1 MKKKIKLFILGI
13 LITVFGLYFISN
25 KTIANA
31 STHYENIPL
40 DELTY
45 SYSSMDVNTTNA
57 IVSSGITLEA
67 FSEPCTLY
75 KPTELRWLRTYANRY
90 ANFNMASLWTKYQ
103 SRIIVKST
111 SGTYPKI
118 EISTNFSATSGGS
131 QLRVNSVQVIKD
143 ITLQQF
149 FSYQGEPHP
158 ALTWT
163 NEEIDILAL
172 DTRSASFN
180 YKGAEKEL
188 YILITLQEVD
198 YRGVE
203 LSSTIQDSEGQNITA
218 LNQCYLL
225 AHISLGS
232 TNIEDNGKYVV
243 SSPLNIKYC
252 KIAKYD
258 ETGNNTITNETSYG
272 KDGTTINK
280 EGKYRVTKYAYEST
294 SVVDKIIYIY
304 YISNKSIKIYDTN
317 DNLINTTC
325 LPTNPDYF
333 ISNNP
338 NIKLKFE
345 TSLHTNYLK
354 EIIDK
359 ISFIY
364 NDSSLNQNYS
374 STTKNNIIS
383 GNPIAI
389 IPNQE
394 IICRIDSNVFFSNY
408 TFKTDTIAPTFEL
421 QPKNDNQKI
430 VSVNEE
436 AQTYLTGN
444 SVVVKWTNPYCSL
457 YINGNQTTF
466 SEYTSENSEEN
477 YFYYNISKTD
487 GTFNIELKDLA
498 GNISKKTLYIK
509 QIPFLTG
516 EINTNNIYL
525 SEIQNHYFQSI
536 KLDAKTYYN
545 FEDINN
551 TTEQPCNS
559 NQPIEIAYTM
569 LIKKDDSQAIEYT
582 PNTLIEEEG
591 NYKLIVKYNLGYS
604 FECSFVIDNTTP
616 YMNKEYLQQQGYNQ
630 ELCWYNTE
638 DENGVTYSFSYY
650 DSNESQKIGVYQYSL
665 KREQTY
671 FTLIIPYSSNWRTS
685 SLPTDTSFKNIN
697 QINLDTISTY
707 DTYDENNSDGY
718 IYIYKNPSTNGYVA
732 YFRRTNYQNA
742 LQKIVEKNITPQYK
756 FNSNTYNPYPDSKYQ
771 YYLTY
776 SDNNIDYPLFYLNSE
791 YNFAKAQQEVSSI
804 NYEIY
809 NASTNELIFTGS
821 NPKINKK
828 GLYKIIEIDLAGNS
842 TIYFLS
848 YNDETPYA
856 EIINSID
863 NSLIT
868 TEEKNLKA
876 PFIVKPG
883 ISSNYYNSSW
893 YSIISYKYN
902 GEQYYYNC
910 YDNLTN
916 TYNPLVCSNDGIYE
930 FTIYSI
936 YTNHSIKYTVKLYQ
950 KEIMDEIDIV
960 LDSEE
965 DPIGLLVKFSLEDAI
980 QSKQITQINIFKDNN
995 QLYGS
1000 TDTNGKEI
1008 QITSSNEYEF
1018 YFTANGTYQIEI
1030 IELCGHKI
1038 SKEFELSIGS
1048 PSGFIYKNI
1057 LDSNGV
1063 HEEKSLEKY
1072 VFHNNIVYFRWN
1084 PNKTSYS
1091 ASIINLKTS
1100 SSSVYTNGE
1109 KIQAEGEYKIILI
1122 NGDNP
1127 DLNQEYFITIDK
1139 TAPTGF
1145 IIDSLKTNESGFIL
1159 DNNGNV
1165 TTQKIASNNYISG
1178 NRDGIK
1184 LSCLEPDVKAKL
1196 LLGYTSAGEPIYND
1210 DFELD
1215 TYLKGTLDAETIYTI
1230 VLYDK
1235 AKNETQYNLKL
1246 DYKMAEIT
1254 ILCGSKQI
1262 SNNSYVN
1269 QAFRFVCDEEVKITD
1284 LSNNSTI
1291 PLNKKIS
1298 YEFTDKIMEYN
1309 FSIEDSYNNI
1319 AYYTIYFDNT
1329 TPMIRLEHLSTDGT
1343 ITEINSKAT
1352 INNAFIISWNESK
1365 NYTVT
1370 ISYTNEYGFQQ
1381 IPISNGDVI
1390 NTELNPSSLK
1400 LNDKKYTI
1408 TVTNLAGTEQIY
1420 YVYLCNTF
1428 LGCSVYSGTKLQDS
1442 TIKEFIT
1449 NQPVKFIFYD
1459 ATATINGNEYK
1470 SNTKI
1475 EEDGVYELQIT
1486 DIYNNSYIYTFT
1498 IDTLPA
1504 SVEIIS
1510 TTNII
1515 ENGTNGDV
1523 ILNLEEDAKIYL
1535 LSNESKTEYP
1545 KDFIYSN
1552 EGIYKFEIIDKANNI
1567 TNISFVIDKT
1577 APTFEVTGFTTNPN
1591 VTKENVKFTWD
1602 EPNVKATINGN
1613 AYKSNTKIEEDGIYE
1628 FILSDIY
1635 GNQAIFNFEIDS
1647 KMIEYTLHGINEQ
1660 LYSNDYAYIDFDNSK
1675 LKAKIIYEAEEKD
1688 YFSETLIDEGEYKII
1703 LISKEIPDKKVE
1715 ISFVIDKTAPTLEL
1729 KTISSTGFIFEND
1742 SYYTNNTFTASY
1754 DSTQNTCSIDNG
1766 STTIEYLS
1774 DKQIKEPGNYK
1785 LTLTD
1790 LAGNST
1796 IYFVIIDKSDIS
1808 FNLLNENNENLNY
1821 KLNETSA
1828 TTQANYYNTS
1838 IKLALPEGSKATIDN
1853 QDYISDTLITAEGE
1867 YTLNLTNKLGTV
1879 STFKFIIDKTAPVIN
1894 LNVNSEFKTCDSV
1907 KIIVE
1912 EKNNYE
1918 LYINDVKKTY
1928 YTITDNGTYN
1938 IICKDV
1944 AGNKSEVSFEILN
1957 RNLKDYIS
1965 LEQDESLYT
1974 INLKIEELE
1983 DVAIYIDN
1991 IEVESLD
1998 SYTIPGKH
2006 QLEIKDAYGNSFK
2019 TTFTINEPT
2028 APSYIF
2034 NNVMT
2039 YVLIG
2044 LISILII
2051 VFIIR
2056 KTKSS
2061 KKNPYFKG

>member
-1 MKKKIKLFILGI
+1 MKKNIKLIILGI
-13 LITVFGLYFISN
+13 LITVFGLFFMSNSTNVYAETSYDEISSN
-25 KTIANA
+25 SFVNQNCYVNYQSIG
-31 STHYENIPL
+31 SLLENETP
-40 DELTY
+40 
-45 SYSSMDVNTTNA
+45 TNPNQ
-57 IVSSGITLEA
+57 V
-67 FSEPCTLY
+67 Y
-75 KPTELRWLRTYANRY
+75 KPTFYEAYQNSYAIQYNY
-90 ANFNMASLWTKYQ
+90 SNLYTTLNKANIFLKTNYSNGEYHIYTNNIDVYESGNAYHLKLSQISAITLTSRGQIVQGHLLYYMDYIAS
-103 SRIIVKST
+103 S
-111 SGTYPKI
+111 
-118 EISTNFSATSGGS
+118 STNELTLKNNNFHYVLLKYTEY
-131 QLRVNSVQVIKD
+131 SVGPNLPCGREV
-143 ITLQQF
+143 T
-149 FSYQGEPHP
+149 
-158 ALTWT
+158 
-163 NEEIDILAL
+163 
-172 DTRSASFN
+172 ASN
-180 YKGAEKEL
+180 G
-188 YILITLQEVD
+188 
-198 YRGVE
+198 
-203 LSSTIQDSEGQNITA
+203 DSFVTEA
-218 LNQCYLL
+218 YCYLI
-225 AHISLGS
+225 AEVTFANKDFQNNKKYIISNPLELGNYCNAYKCDEANP
-232 TNIEDNGKYVV
+232 TNPTTLYSN
-243 SSPLNIKYC
+243 SSLN
-252 KIAKYD
+252 D
-258 ETGNNTITNETSYG
+258 
-272 KDGTTINK
+272 
-280 EGKYRVTKYAYEST
+280 EGKYLMKTFYSNGY
-294 SVVDKIIYIY
+294 VDKTFYIY
-304 YISNKSIKIYDTN
+304 LITDNTFSICRSDGNKIDSEHPTN
-317 DNLINTTC
+317 DTTV
-325 LPTNPDYF
+325 Y
-333 ISNNP
+333 
-338 NIKLKFE
+338 LKFN
-345 TSLHTNYLK
+345 TSLDPTFINEIVDTITLDGQTYEGSTKSKFINGEGLAVATTNQ
-354 EIIDK
+354 IISCQINGGFFK
-359 ISFIY
+359 
-364 NDSSLNQNYS
+364 SSLDGSDKYEF
-374 STTKNNIIS
+374 TI
-383 GNPIAI
+383 
-389 IPNQE
+389 
-394 IICRIDSNVFFSNY
+394 
-408 TFKTDTIAPTFEL
+408 DTIAPEL
-421 QPKNDNQKI
+421 NLESANYYGYSQNYNNFLFFD
-430 VSVNEE
+430 SVNISFTEG
-436 AQTYLTGN
+436 TL
-444 SVVVKWTNPYCSL
+444 KL
-457 YINGNQTTF
+457 NG
-466 SEYTSENSEEN
+466 SEYTKDIITEEGT
-477 YFYYNISKTD
+477 YKLELTD
-487 GTFNIELKDLA
+487 SA
-498 GNISKKTLYIK
+498 GNTTTKNLYIK
-509 QIPFLTG
+509 
-516 EINTNNIYL
+516 
-525 SEIQNHYFQSI
+525 
-536 KLDAKTYYN
+536 KLDYLKAVYIKASKETTSENIFKEPTVAKYSQQIKFLGYDSITIDGISFDVTYTLKLDEVEY
-545 FEDINN
+545 EKN
-551 TTEQPCNS
+551 TPIIEEGEHT
-559 NQPIEIAYTM
+559 IEIVYST
-569 LIKKDDSQAIEYT
+569 
-582 PNTLIEEEG
+582 G
-591 NYKLIVKYNLGYS
+591 YKTSYQFI
-604 FECSFVIDNTTP
+604 IDRTAP
-616 YMNKEYLQQQGYNQ
+616 YLNKNYLQSQGYNQ
-630 ELCWYNTE
+630 EICWYNTE

-665 KREQTY
+665 QREQTY

-707 DTYDENNSDGY
+707 DTYDESYSDGY
-718 IYIYKNPSTNGYVA
+718 IYIYKNQSTNGYIA

-742 LQKIVEKNITPQYK
+742 LQKIVEKNISPQYK
-756 FNSNTYNPYPDSKYQ
+756 FNSNTYNPYPDSNYQ
-771 YYLTY
+771 YYFTY
-776 SDNNIDYPLFYLNSE
+776 SDNNIDYPLFYLGLEYKFTQGQSE
-791 YNFAKAQQEVSSI
+791 TTSI

-828 GLYKIIEIDLAGNS
+828 GLYKIIETDLAGNS
-842 TIYFLS
+842 TIYFISYIS
-848 YNDETPYA
+848 YNDEAETPYA

-868 TEEKNLKA
+868 IEEKNLKA

-902 GEQYYYNC
+902 GKQYYYNC

-950 KEIMDEIDIV
+950 KEIIDNIDYD
-960 LDSEE
+960 LDADGEK
-965 DPIGLLVKFSLEDAI
+965 IGLLVKFSLEDAI
-980 QSKQITQINIFKDNN
+980 QSKQITQINIFKDDNP
-995 QLYGS
+995 LYGS
-1000 TDTNGKEI
+1000 TDKNGKEI
-1008 QITSSNEYEF
+1008 KITSSNEYEF
-1018 YFTANGTYQIEI
+1018 NFNTSGIYQIEI

-1038 SKEFELSIGS
+1038 SKKFELYIGS
-1048 PSGFIYKNI
+1048 PSGFLYKNI
-1057 LDSNGV
+1057 LDSNGA
-1063 HEEKSLEKY
+1063 HEEKIPETY
-1072 VFHNNIVYFRWN
+1072 VSHNNIVYFRWN
-1084 PNKTSYS
+1084 PNKTSYT
-1091 ASIINLKTS
+1091 ATITNLKTN

-1109 KIQAEGEYKIILI
+1109 KIQAEGEYKINLI
-1122 NGDNP
+1122 NGDK
-1127 DLNQEYFITIDK
+1127 NQEYFITIDK

-1165 TTQKIASNNYISG
+1165 TTQKITSNNYISG

-1184 LSCLEPDVKAKL
+1184 LSCLEPDIEAKL
-1196 LLGYTSAGEPIYND
+1196 LLGYTSAGKPIYD
-1210 DFELD
+1210 EDFKLD
-1215 TYLKGTLDAETIYTI
+1215 NYLKGESNAETIYTI

-1235 AKNETQYNLKL
+1235 AKNETVYNLKL
-1246 DYKMAEIT
+1246 DYKMAEIK
-1254 ILCGSKQI
+1254 ILCGTKQI

-1269 QAFRFVCDEEVKITD
+1269 QAFRFVCDEEVIITD
-1284 LSNNSTI
+1284 LSNKKTI
-1291 PLNKKIS
+1291 PLNKKIF

-1319 AYYTIYFDNT
+1319 DYYTIYFDNT
-1329 TPMIRLEHLSTDGT
+1329 TPMIKLEHLADDGT

-1381 IPISNGDVI
+1381 IPISNGDII
-1390 NTELNPSSLK
+1390 NTELKPSSLK

-1428 LGCSVYSGTKLQDS
+1428 LGCSVYLGTKLQDS
-1442 TIKEFIT
+1442 TIKDFIT
-1449 NQPVKFIFYD
+1449 NKSVKIIFYD

-1552 EGIYKFEIIDKANNI
+1552 EGLYKFEIIDKANNI

-1602 EPNVKATINGN
+1602 EANVKATINGN

-1647 KMIEYTLHGINEQ
+1647 KMIEYTLHGINEK

-1675 LKAKIIYEAEEKD
+1675 IKAKIIYDSEEKD

-1715 ISFVIDKTAPTLEL
+1715 LSFIIDKTAPTLEL

-1742 SYYTNNTFTASY
+1742 SYYTNNTFIAAY
-1754 DSTQNTCSIDNG
+1754 DSTQNTCFIDNG
-1766 STTIEYLS
+1766 TTNIEYLS

-1808 FNLLNENNENLNY
+1808 FNLLNENNEKLNY

-1828 TTQANYYNTS
+1828 ATQTNYYNTS
-1838 IKLALPEGSKATIDN
+1838 IKLELPEGSKATIDN

-1907 KIIVE
+1907 KIIVD

-1928 YTITDNGTYN
+1928 YTITDNGTYK
-1938 IICKDV
+1938 IICEDV

-1983 DVAIYIDN
+1983 NCNIYVDN

-2019 TTFTINEPT
+2019 TTFTINEPK

>member
-1 MKKKIKLFILGI
+1 MKKYIKYIILGL
-13 LITVFGLYFISN
+13 LIFTFGLFSTLN
-25 KTIANA
+25 NLKVEA
-31 STHYENIPL
+31 STSCDEITSNDFKGFPNTSISQSVGSMPSAEIQFKENI
-40 DELTY
+40 
-45 SYSSMDVNTTNA
+45 
-57 IVSSGITLEA
+57 I
-67 FSEPCTLY
+67 Y
-75 KPTELRWLRTYANRY
+75 KPTFYEVYNSNAYIQYNNSANYLMFTTNVTLKASKDSSNILTITTNDIDCYSGSFHIKFTSISIITIETRGVIQGQTVRYINRITSTGSTTLKTYSSSSDALILLTYTKLNAGNNQPNIREIPVSDGSKKRNEDICY
-90 ANFNMASLWTKYQ
+90 LIAKVTVSNKNF
-103 SRIIVKST
+103 
-111 SGTYPKI
+111 
-118 EISTNFSATSGGS
+118 E
-131 QLRVNSVQVIKD
+131 
-143 ITLQQF
+143 
-149 FSYQGEPHP
+149 
-158 ALTWT
+158 
-163 NEEIDILAL
+163 
-172 DTRSASFN
+172 N
-180 YKGAEKEL
+180 YK
-188 YILITLQEVD
+188 
-198 YRGVE
+198 
-203 LSSTIQDSEGQNITA
+203 
-218 LNQCYLL
+218 
-225 AHISLGS
+225 
-232 TNIEDNGKYVV
+232 KYVISNPLELGNYCNAYKCDEANPTNPTTLYSN
-243 SSPLNIKYC
+243 SSLN
-252 KIAKYD
+252 D
-258 ETGNNTITNETSYG
+258 
-272 KDGTTINK
+272 
-280 EGKYRVTKYAYEST
+280 EGKYLMRTFYSDG
-294 SVVDKIIYIY
+294 SIDKTFYIY
-304 YISNKSIKIYDTN
+304 LITDNTFSICRSDGNKIDSNHPTN
-317 DNLINTTC
+317 DTTV
-325 LPTNPDYF
+325 Y
-333 ISNNP
+333 
-338 NIKLKFE
+338 LKFN
-345 TSLHTNYLK
+345 TSLDPTFINEIVDTITLDGQTYAGSTKEKFINGESLTVATTNDTTSCQINGGFFKSSLDGSDKY
-354 EIIDK
+354 EFTIDTK
-359 ISFIY
+359 APDLNLESANNYGFSQNDNNFLFFGSVNISFTEGTLKLNGSEYTKDIITEEGTY
-364 NDSSLNQNYS
+364 KLELTDSAGNT
-374 STTKNNIIS
+374 TTKN
-383 GNPIAI
+383 
-389 IPNQE
+389 
-394 IICRIDSNVFFSNY
+394 
-408 TFKTDTIAPTFEL
+408 
-421 QPKNDNQKI
+421 
-430 VSVNEE
+430 
-436 AQTYLTGN
+436 
-444 SVVVKWTNPYCSL
+444 L
-457 YINGNQTTF
+457 YINKLDYLKAVYIKANKET
-466 SEYTSENSEEN
+466 TSENILKEPTVAEYSQQIKFIG
-477 YFYYNISKTD
+477 YKSITID
-487 GTFNIELKDLA
+487 GITFSLTY
-498 GNISKKTLYIK
+498 TL
-509 QIPFLTG
+509 
-516 EINTNNIYL
+516 
-525 SEIQNHYFQSI
+525 
-536 KLDAKTYYN
+536 KLDGVPGY
-545 FEDINN
+545 EDKKPIIEEGEH
-551 TTEQPCNS
+551 T
-559 NQPIEIAYTM
+559 IEIVYNTGYKTSYQF
-569 LIKKDDSQAIEYT
+569 IIDSTA
-582 PNTLIEEEG
+582 
-591 NYKLIVKYNLGYS
+591 
-604 FECSFVIDNTTP
+604 P
-616 YMNKEYLQQQGYNQ
+616 YLNKNYLQQKGYNQ
-630 ELCWYNTE
+630 GLLWYNTE
-638 DENGVTYSFSYY
+638 DENGNTYSFSYY

-665 KREQTY
+665 QREQTY

-707 DTYDENNSDGY
+707 DTFNESNSDGN
-718 IYIYKNPSTNGYVA
+718 IYIYKNPSTNGYIA

-742 LQKIVEKNITPQYK
+742 LQKIVEESISEQYK
-756 FNSNTYNPYPDSKYQ
+756 FNSNTYNPYPDSNYQ
-771 YYLTY
+771 YYFTY
-776 SDNNIDYPLFYLNSE
+776 SENKIDYPLFYLNLEYKFTQGQSE
-791 YNFAKAQQEVSSI
+791 ATSI

-821 NPKINKK
+821 NSSNPKINKK
-828 GLYKIIEIDLAGNS
+828 GLYKIIETDLAGNS
-842 TIYFLS
+842 TIYFIS

-868 TEEKNLKA
+868 TEEKNLKV

-916 TYNPLVCSNDGIYE
+916 TYNPLVCSSDGIYE

-950 KEIMDEIDIV
+950 KEIIDNIDYV
-960 LDSEE
+960 LDLDEE
-965 DPIGLLVKFSLEDAI
+965 RIGILVKFSLEDAI
-980 QSKQITQINIFKDNN
+980 QDKQIKEINIFKNDVNLFN
-995 QLYGS
+995 S
-1000 TDTNGKEI
+1000 TDSNGKEI
-1008 QITSSNEYEF
+1008 KITSSNEYEF
-1018 YFTANGTYQIEI
+1018 YFTESGTYEIEI
-1030 IELCGHKI
+1030 IEICGHII
-1038 SKEFELSIGS
+1038 SKKFELSHGS
-1048 PSGFIYKNI
+1048 PYGFLYKNI
-1057 LDSNGV
+1057 LDSTGA
-1063 HEEKSLEKY
+1063 HEEKILEDY
-1072 VFHNNIVYFRWN
+1072 VSHNNIVYFRWN
-1084 PNKTSYS
+1084 PNKTAYS
-1091 ASIINLKTS
+1091 ASIINLKTG

-1122 NGDNP
+1122 NGDKNK
-1127 DLNQEYFITIDK
+1127 EYFITIDK

-1165 TTQKIASNNYISG
+1165 TTQKITSNNYISG
-1178 NRDGIK
+1178 NRDGIR

-1196 LLGYTSAGEPIYND
+1196 LSGEDI
-1210 DFELD
+1210 ELD
-1215 TYLKGTLDAETIYTI
+1215 TYLKGTTDTETVYTI
-1230 VLYDK
+1230 ILYDK
-1235 AKNETQYNLKL
+1235 ANNETVYNLKL
-1246 DYKMAEIT
+1246 DYKIAEIK
-1254 ILCGSKQI
+1254 ILCGSQQI
-1262 SNNSYVN
+1262 SNYSYVN
-1269 QAFRFVCDEEVKITD
+1269 QAFRFVCDEEVRITD

-1298 YEFTDKIMEYN
+1298 YEFTDKVMEYN

-1329 TPMIRLEHLSTDGT
+1329 TPMIKLEHLADDGT

-1352 INNAFIISWNESK
+1352 INNAFIISWDEYK
-1365 NYTVT
+1365 DYTVT
-1370 ISYTNEYGFQQ
+1370 ISYTNEYGIQQ
-1381 IPISNGDVI
+1381 IPISNGDII
-1390 NTELNPSSLK
+1390 NTELKPSSLK

-1408 TVTNLAGTEQIY
+1408 TVTNQAGTEQIY

-1428 LGCSVYSGTKLQDS
+1428 LGCSVYLGTKLQDS
-1442 TIKEFIT
+1442 TIKDFIT
-1449 NQPVKFIFYD
+1449 NQSVKFIFYD
-1459 ATATINGNEYK
+1459 ATATINGDEYK

-1475 EEDGVYELQIT
+1475 VEDGVYELQIT

-1504 SVEIIS
+1504 TVEIIS

-1535 LSNESKTEYP
+1535 LNNENKTEYP

-1552 EGIYKFEIIDKANNI
+1552 EGLYKFEIIDKANNI

-1602 EPNVKATINGN
+1602 EANVKATINGN
-1613 AYKSNTKIEEDGIYE
+1613 EYKSNKKIEEDGVYE

-1675 LKAKIIYEAEEKD
+1675 IKAKIIYETEEKD

-1703 LISKEIPDKKVE
+1703 LISKEIQDKKVE
-1715 ISFVIDKTAPTLEL
+1715 ISFIIDKTAPTLEL
-1729 KTISSTGFIFEND
+1729 KTISTTGFIFEND
-1742 SYYTNNTFTASY
+1742 SYYTNNTFIASY

-1774 DKQIKEPGNYK
+1774 EKQIKEPGNYK

-1821 KLNETSA
+1821 KLNESSA
-1828 TTQANYYNTS
+1828 TTQTNYYNTS

-1907 KIIVE
+1907 KIIVD

-1928 YTITDNGTYN
+1928 YTISDNGIYN

-1983 DVAIYIDN
+1983 NCNIYVDN

-2019 TTFTINEPT
+2019 TTFTINEPK

-2056 KTKSS
+2056 KTKSA